1 MKVASHVFELIGQT
15 PIVKINRINP
25 NPSAEIYAKIE
36 WFNPTGSLKDRIALP
51 MIEAAEKEK
60 RLTKDKIIL
69 EASSGNTGIA
79 IAWVAALKGYKC
91 IIVMPKRVSEERK
104 KILDLLG
111 ADFILTNT
119 ETEAI
124 SKAREIAKDP
134 QYVMTDQFANDIN
147 WKTHYQ
153 TTAQEVWEQTSGKI
167 THFVAG
173 IGTSGTI
180 MGVGR
185 RLKELNPK
193 IQIIGVQPSKP
204 HGKQQGLLNLEEFC
218 PEICKVNGVVDEMIM
233 VDDKDAFR
241 TAKDL
246 ITKEGLFAGVSS
258 GSAMYGAI
266 QKAREIQRGLIVVVF
281 GDHVFKY
288 LSTDLFA
295 RQAENERESFF

>member
-15 PIVKINRINP
+15 PIVKINKINP
-25 NPSAEIYAKIE
+25 NPTVEIYAKIE
-36 WFNPTGSLKDRIALP
+36 WFNPMGSLKDRIALT
-51 MIEAAEKEK
+51 MIEEAEQKK

-69 EASSGNTGIA
+69 EATSGNTGIG

-91 IIVMPKRVSEERK
+91 AIVMAKDVSEERK

-111 ADFILTNT
+111 ADLIFVNT
-119 ETEAI
+119 ESEAI
-124 SKAREIAKDP
+124 AKAREMAKDP

-185 RLKELNPK
+185 RLRELNPK
-193 IQIIGVQPSKP
+193 IQIIGVQPSRIQS
-204 HGKQQGLLNLEEFC
+204 KQQGLLNLKEFC
-218 PEICKVNGVVDEMIM
+218 PEICKVHEVVDEMMM

-241 TAKDL
+241 TARDL
-246 ITKEGLFAGVSS
+246 IVKEGLFAGISS

-266 QKAREIQRGLIVVVF
+266 QKAREIPRGLIVAIL
-281 GDHVFKY
+281 GDHAFKY
-288 LSTDLFA
+288 LSTELFA
-295 RQAENERESFF
+295 RQANHEQEG